1 MNTQEKL
8 NELLKGVTKKAPQDD
23 EEWANMVS
31 TATKKY
37 TSHGKINDEEIEQ
50 LYMLQKVINRI
61 LSLDDIHG
69 Y

>member
-8 NELLKGVTKKAPQDD
+8 NELLKGVTKETPQDD
-23 EEWANMVS
+23 VEWTNMVY
-31 TATKKY
+31 TAAKKY
-37 TSHGKINDEEIEQ
+37 TDHGEINDEEVEQ

-61 LSLDDIHG
+61 LNFDDIHG